1 MMKKLLIGLAL
12 LTGASVSQAAVFN
25 YDDFSDLSDWQ
36 INGDAIGLNPNAD
49 NNLRLTES
57 AGFQGGSAFLSN
69 AITLNAESSFQ
80 AFFKFQIANSAGA
93 SDIDGIG
100 ADGLVFVVQTN
111 DNSVGGV
118 GGGIGYLGIENSVGI
133 EFDTWNNGAL
143 LDADSGNHVGINIDG
158 SIASSALVTESV
170 RFNDADIWSV
180 WVDYNGAND
189 LLEVRWSMDGLRVD
203 DALLS
208 LEVDLTAVLDSNE
221 AFFGFTSGTGGAY
234 GRHDILSARFV
245 DDFVAQPV
253 NAPTVLFLTMFG
265 IAGLFAN
272 RRIKV

>member
-1 MMKKLLIGLAL
+1 MKKLLIGLAL
-12 LTGASVSQAAVFN
+12 LTGASASQAAVFN

-36 INGDAIGLNPNAD
+36 VNGDAIALNPNAE

-57 AGFQGGSAFLSN
+57 SGFQGGSAFLSN

-80 AFFKFQIANSAGA
+80 AFFEFQITNSAGA
-93 SDIDGIG
+93 SDNDGIG

-111 DNSVGGV
+111 DNSVGGA
-118 GGGIGYLGIENSVGI
+118 GGGIGYLGIDNSVGI
-133 EFDTWNNGAL
+133 EFDTWNNGSI
-143 LDADSGNHVGINIDG
+143 DSGSGNHVGINLDG
-158 SIASSALVTESV
+158 SIASSALVTESI
-170 RFNDADIWSV
+170 RFNDEDVWSV

-208 LEVDLTAVLDSNE
+208 LDVDLTAVLQSNE
-221 AFFGFTSGTGGAY
+221 AFFGFTSGTGGAF
-234 GRHDILSARFV
+234 GRHDILSARFS

-253 NAPTVLFLTMFG
+253 NAPTVLFLTAFG
-265 IAGLFAN
+265 IAGLFAS
-272 RRIKV
+272 RSDKV